1 MNRVVS
7 NSGGAHST
15 GTLTPDA
22 VGRRDGAGAP
32 IHKGKGKVLSI
43 KERLKTEEH
52 GVVKRRDGGVLAR
65 GFIFKTDHYPT
76 GELDFVTSTSRQC

>member
-7 NSGGAHST
+7 NSGGAHSP

-22 VGRRDGAGAP
+22 AGRRDGAGAP
-32 IHKGKGKVLSI
+32 ISKGKGQVLSI

-65 GFIFKTDHYPT
+65 GFILKTDHYPT
-76 GELDFVTSTSRQC
+76 GELDFVTSTSRKS